1 MHRAFVLS
9 TALLGF
15 ALARPAA
22 ADIVLVNQQP
32 TGTPS
37 EDNVN
42 SHYAP
47 DVPQTTRGF
56 DDFTL
61 THWYN
66 LTSFRAYGYD
76 DGTPAKN
83 MAVTAEIRSTAGLGG
98 PVLLSAIGTEVGNDL
113 VFDFGGGL
121 LGPGHYWITAFVT
134 RNFDNGGGT
143 WYWLF
148 SRPVSGSE
156 AKWQPGGSGPP
167 SDIADLIRDPDEPRN
182 PTDLAFH
189 LEGNLSPVPAPPAI
203 VLAGIALAGVAAR
216 RLRRSAAATA

>member
-9 TALLGF
+9 AALLGF
-15 ALARPAA
+15 TFARPAA
-22 ADIVLVNQQP
+22 ADIIVDQQP

-37 EDNVN
+37 DDHVS
-42 SHYAP
+42 SHTAP

-61 THWYN
+61 ANSYH

-76 DGTPAKN
+76 DRTNLNIGN
-83 MAVTAEIRSTAGLGG
+83 MFVTAEIRSTMGLGG
-98 PVLLSAIGTEVGNDL
+98 PVLLSATGTEVGNDL

-143 WYWLF
+143 WTWLF
-148 SRPVSGSE
+148 HRPVSGSE
-156 AKWQPGGSGPP
+156 AQWQPGGSGPP
-167 SDIADLIRDPDEPRN
+167 FDIGEILDLDDS
-182 PTDLAFH
+182 TDLAFR
-189 LEGNLSPVPAPPAI
+189 LEGRVAPVPAPPAI
-203 VLAGIALAGVAAR
+203 VLAGIGLAVVTAR
-216 RLRRSAAATA
+216 RLRRSAVATA